1 MKRSTLIFLLGGVG
15 LGLAAVNITLAVHND
30 RIRKQLQDFSK
41 KSPQAQAWEKF
52 ADGLLELHQLGYSNI
67 AIVQLTTNALTAV
80 LQRNGEKEIKGFIG
94 ILQPHEGVM
103 LEVPLPMPV
112 EPKNT
117 NDERIQ
123 L

>member
-1 MKRSTLIFLLGGVG
+1 MKRSTVIFLLGGVG
-15 LGLAAVNITLAVHND
+15 LGLAAVNIILAVHND
-30 RIRKQLQDFSK
+30 RMRHQLHQDAAFK
-41 KSPQAQAWEKF
+41 TPQAQAWEKF

-80 LQRNGEKEIKGFIG
+80 LERNGEKEVKGFIG

-103 LEVPLPMPV
+103 LEVPLPMPT
-112 EPKNT
+112 EPKQT
-117 NDERIQ
+117 NRIE